1 MAPRLSSE
9 GHTPGAHTPKRNE
22 APSPGYFGFVVGGED
37 SIPPD
42 SNPGNHT
49 KQNWDF
55 PSSQAR
61 SVAEKAQ
68 QKSVE
73 SNPDYAEFRRQ
84 SEHHAR
90 FQLKGHTLSSMSRPS
105 QSRQGSSKSSVQQ
118 KKTSAETPLSHGSK
132 GGFFDS
138 MQVDEDGRMPKQDQ
152 KSFFDIPRAN
162 SPGPMSPHL
171 TNIAHHQDARLSLPG
186 GRLVSP
192 PIQER
197 KPQRAE
203 TLPLNTTEGQP
214 TMITAQ
220 QLSDLLS
227 RMPEKVLVLDLR
239 VYPQYASARVKGAL
253 NLCIPTT
260 LLKRPSFTVQKLLD
274 TFNNNEDREEFEK
287 WDDCPYIVVYDA
299 NSMQLKEAITSQN
312 VLKKFVTEG
321 WRGHGLIVTGGFL
334 QISRTTP
341 NLVEDSST
349 VSNNG
354 SGKQM
359 LATSALNHDTIAVA
373 GGCSMPTGKGGPA
386 NAFFGNIRQ
395 NMDLL
400 DGVGQLPVKK
410 PKHMTDRT
418 KDHLP
423 AWLKRASSVSNEGKL
438 VSDNFLAIE
447 KAEQKRM
454 QEALSGHVSYGSP
467 VTERPKRIQI
477 AGIEKGSKNRYN
489 NIFPY
494 DHTRVRLQG
503 VPEGGCDYIN
513 ANAIRTSYSNRRY
526 IATQAPVPSTFDD
539 FWRLTWEQDI
549 RVIVMLT
556 AEQEGGQVKSHPY
569 WNAGSYGPLKLKLLS
584 EKRVS
589 LESRTSS
596 HFSSSSISSSIK
608 PLADHSYRPSL
619 GPRRSTQP
627 DSSSKKFNVE
637 NTAPSATDPPAVII
651 RHLTLSHSAFPFQPM
666 REITQLQYTQWP
678 DFGAPAVPT
687 AILNLVEQVNKYVR
701 SGAQD
706 RSSSHAAER
715 GQRPIIVHCSAGCG
729 RTGTFCTIDS
739 VIDMLKHQRDA
750 QQKGDDDMDID
761 EQDDWVNRDDIDL
774 VATAVNEMRKQR
786 LSMVQNLRQFVLCY
800 ESVLEWI
807 VEERQ
812 KGQRHEN
819 KDENRKSE
827 EKRPAMGGRSKTG
840 THSEKDRDKARPSL
854 HGNRKSYFG

>member
-1 MAPRLSSE
+1 
-9 GHTPGAHTPKRNE
+9 
-22 APSPGYFGFVVGGED
+22 V
-37 SIPPD
+37 PPD

-90 FQLKGHTLSSMSRPS
+90 FQLKGHTLSSMTRPS
-105 QSRQGSSKSSVQQ
+105 QSRQGSKSSVQQ
-118 KKTSAETPLSHGSK
+118 KRPSVDTPRSPGSN
-132 GGFFDS
+132 GGFFDP
-138 MQVDEDGRMPKQDQ
+138 MQIDDDGRAPRQDQ
-152 KSFFDIPRAN
+152 KSFFDIPRAG

-171 TNIAHHQDARLSLPG
+171 TNVADHQHARLSLPG
-186 GRLVSP
+186 NRLVSP
-192 PIQER
+192 PVQER

-220 QLSDLLS
+220 QLSDLLTG
-227 RMPEKVLVLDLR
+227 MPEKVLVLDLR

-274 TFNNNEDREEFEK
+274 TFNNDQDREEFEK
-287 WDDCPYIVVYDA
+287 WQDCPYIVVYDA

-321 WRGHGLIVTGGFL
+321 WKGHGLIVTGGFL
-334 QISRTTP
+334 QISRAMS
-341 NLVEDSST
+341 NLVEDGSA
-349 VSNNG
+349 VSANG
-354 SGKQM
+354 SGKQPFAINS
-359 LATSALNHDTIAVA
+359 LSHDTVAVA

-410 PKHMTDRT
+410 PAGMTERT
-418 KDHLP
+418 KEHLP
-423 AWLKRASSVSNEGKL
+423 AWLKRASSGSNEGKL
-438 VSDNFLAIE
+438 VSEKFLAIE

-467 VTERPKRIQI
+467 ATERPKRIQI

-503 VPEGGCDYIN
+503 VPEGDCDYIN

-526 IATQAPVPSTFDD
+526 IATQAPVPGTFDD

-569 WNAGSYGPLKLKLLS
+569 WNAGNYGPLKLKLLS

-589 LESRTSS
+589 LEPRTSRR
-596 HFSSSSISSSIK
+596 SSSVSSSTKI
-608 PLADHSYRPSL
+608 PADHSHRPSL
-619 GPRRSTQP
+619 SPHRSTRP
-627 DSSSKKFNVE
+627 DPSLKQANIE
-637 NTAPSATDPPAVII
+637 NTAPSASDPPAVIV
-651 RHLTLSHSAFPFQPM
+651 RHFTLSHSAFPFQPM

-687 AILNLVEQVNKYVR
+687 AILNLVEQVNKYIR
-701 SGAQD
+701 PGTQD
-706 RSSSHAAER
+706 RSSSHAAEP

-739 VIDMLKHQRDA
+739 VIDMLKRRRDA
-750 QQKGDDDMDID
+750 QQKGGDDMDID

-774 VATAVNEMRKQR
+774 VAMAVEEMRKQR

-807 VEERQ
+807 VEEQQ
-812 KGQRHEN
+812 KGQQHEG
-819 KDENRKSE
+819 KDEKKKNE
-827 EKRPAMGGRSKTG
+827 EKRPAMVGRSKTG
-840 THSEKDRDKARPSL
+840 LQANKDKARPSL
-854 HGNRKSYFG
+854 QSRESRKSYYG